1 MPLPNSDHVTTLVVA
16 ARSGDREAKDDLFR
30 LIYDEL
36 RAIAHRT
43 PLVGRDG
50 ETMQPT
56 VLANE
61 AYLQFVRRIPP
72 PPADEPDS
80 RAAFFR
86 TVALAMRTILR
97 DHWRKKTARKRGGHE
112 QPIALGAIDPTAVLE
127 RSFATTD
134 FLALDEA
141 MDKLERYNPRWFDV
155 VMHKCFAGRGNEE
168 TSALM
173 GVGVTS
179 IKKDWRLA
187 RAWLKREIE
196 GAAPDEARE

>member
-1 MPLPNSDHVTTLVVA
+1 MSASSPENVTTLIVA
-16 ARSGDREAKDDLFR
+16 ARHGDREAKDALFN
-30 LIYDEL
+30 LVYEEL

-72 PPADEPDS
+72 PPENEPDS

-97 DHWRKKTARKRGGHE
+97 D
-112 QPIALGAIDPTAVLE
+112 
-127 RSFATTD
+127 
-134 FLALDEA
+134 
-141 MDKLERYNPRWFDV
+141 
-155 VMHKCFAGRGNEE
+155 
-168 TSALM
+168 
-173 GVGVTS
+173 
-179 IKKDWRLA
+179 
-187 RAWLKREIE
+187 
-196 GAAPDEARE
+196 